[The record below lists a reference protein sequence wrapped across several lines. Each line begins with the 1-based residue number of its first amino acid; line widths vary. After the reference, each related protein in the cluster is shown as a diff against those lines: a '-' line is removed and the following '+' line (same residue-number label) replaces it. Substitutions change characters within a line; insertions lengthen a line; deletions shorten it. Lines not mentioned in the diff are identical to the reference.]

1 MDRGIRP
8 LNVTLLTLLVTATI
22 SGVMAFG
29 VGFPGPARWVVAVHG
44 ASGLGLLLLAPVK
57 IFVARRGLRRPGRS
71 RKVISLTFTVL
82 VLAALGSGLLHA
94 VGGWRPYLG
103 LLPMQLHVGAAVGA
117 VALLVAHVAMHHRSA
132 GRRWRPL
139 LRRTDMTRRR
149 ALLGTGV
156 VAGSAALWVITPG
169 LPRRET
175 GSHEVGS
182 GNIAIV
188 PVTQWMSDPVPQIAA
203 AAWRLRTPDRSF
215 DLAAIAAL
223 PQSTVR
229 AVLDC
234 TGGWFTEQE
243 WRGVRLSALG
253 LRQGASIEV
262 VSTTG
267 YRRRFPARD
276 ACLGPS
282 ALGRPWRPGSDRRAG
297 AARVL
302 VGEVGGLRRG
312 GRRAV
317 VVAAAVPLAVTLIV
331 WGPRRACEWTA
342 PCEVGSD
349 RKCEMD
355 KPLGSSIK
363 WPCLAEGSANCCKAD
378 ED

>member
-8 LNVTLLTLLVTATI
+8 LNVTLLTLLVVATI
-22 SGVMAFG
+22 SGVVAFG
-29 VGFPGPARWVVAVHG
+29 VGFSGPARWVIAVHG
-44 ASGLGLLLLAPVK
+44 ASGLGLLLLAPAK
-57 IFVARRGLRRPGRS
+57 IRLARRGLRRPGRS

-82 VLAALGSGLLHA
+82 VLAAIGSGLLHA

-117 VALLVAHVAMHHRSA
+117 VALLIAHIVMHHRSA
-132 GRRWRPL
+132 RRRWRPL
-139 LRRTDMTRRR
+139 LRRTDLTRRR
-149 ALLGTGV
+149 ALVGTGV
-156 VAGSAALWVITPG
+156 VAGSAALWVIAPG
-169 LPRRET
+169 LPRRAT

-188 PVTQWMSDPVPQIAA
+188 PVTQWMFDSVPQIEP

-243 WRGVRLSALG
+243 WRGVPLSALG

-267 YRRRFPARD
+267 YRRRFPAHE
-276 ACLGPS
+276 AGTLLLATHAS
-282 ALGRPWRPGSDRRAG
+282 GRPLSRGHGGPARIVAPG
-297 AARVL
+297 
-302 VGEVGGLRRG
+302 RRG
-312 GRRAV
+312 FWWVKWVASVEV
-317 VVAAAVPLAVTLIV
+317 VDEPWWWQPPFPLQ
-331 WGPRRACEWTA
+331 
-342 PCEVGSD
+342 
-349 RKCEMD
+349 
-355 KPLGSSIK
+355 
-363 WPCLAEGSANCCKAD
+363 
-378 ED
+378 

>member
-1 MDRGIRP
+1 M
-8 LNVTLLTLLVTATI
+8 
-22 SGVMAFG
+22 
-29 VGFPGPARWVVAVHG
+29 
-44 ASGLGLLLLAPVK
+44 
-57 IFVARRGLRRPGRS
+57 
-71 RKVISLTFTVL
+71 ISLTFAVL
-82 VLAALGSGLLHA
+82 VFAAIGSGLLHA

-117 VALLVAHVAMHHRSA
+117 VALLIAHMVMHHRSA
-132 GRRWRPL
+132 RRRWRPL
-139 LRRTDMTRRR
+139 LRRTDLTRRR

-156 VAGSAALWVITPG
+156 VAGSAALWVIAPG
-169 LPRRET
+169 LARRET

-188 PVTQWMSDPVPQIAA
+188 PVTQWMFDQVPQIEA

-243 WRGVRLSALG
+243 WRGVPLSALG

-267 YRRRFPARD
+267 YRRRFPASE
-276 ACLGPS
+276 AGTLLLATHAS
-282 ALGRPWRPGSDRRAG
+282 GRPLSAGHGGPARIVAPG
-297 AARVL
+297 
-302 VGEVGGLRRG
+302 RRG
-312 GRRAV
+312 FWWVKWVASIEV
-317 VVAAAVPLAVTLIV
+317 VDEPWWAQPPFPLQ
-331 WGPRRACEWTA
+331 
-342 PCEVGSD
+342 
-349 RKCEMD
+349 
-355 KPLGSSIK
+355 
-363 WPCLAEGSANCCKAD
+363 
-378 ED
+378 

>member
-1 MDRGIRP
+1 
-8 LNVTLLTLLVTATI
+8 
-22 SGVMAFG
+22 
-29 VGFPGPARWVVAVHG
+29 VHG
-44 ASGLGLLLLAPVK
+44 ASALGLLLLAPAK
-57 IFVARRGLRRPGRS
+57 IRVARRGLRRPGRS

-82 VLAALGSGLLHA
+82 VFVGIGSGLLHA

-117 VALLVAHVAMHHRSA
+117 VVLLVAHVVMHHRSA
-132 GRRWRPL
+132 PRRWRPL
-139 LRRTDMTRRR
+139 LRRSDLTRRR

-156 VAGSAALWVITPG
+156 VAGAAALWLIAPG
-169 LPRRET
+169 LPRRAT

-188 PVTQWMSDPVPQIAA
+188 PVTQWMFDPVPQIAA

-243 WRGVRLSALG
+243 WSGVPLSALG

-267 YRRRFPARD
+267 YRRRFPARE
-276 ACLGPS
+276 AGTLLLATHAS
-282 ALGRPWRPGSDRRAG
+282 GRPLSGGHGGPARIVAPG
-297 AARVL
+297 
-302 VGEVGGLRRG
+302 RRG
-312 GRRAV
+312 FWWV
-317 VVAAAVPLAVTLIV
+317 KWVASIDVIDEPWWWQPPFPLQ
-331 WGPRRACEWTA
+331 
-342 PCEVGSD
+342 
-349 RKCEMD
+349 
-355 KPLGSSIK
+355 
-363 WPCLAEGSANCCKAD
+363 
-378 ED
+378 